1 MADIPFEWIPLD
13 TAGQV
18 FPGQNSAEWANVF
31 RLTVSLDREIKPDI
45 LSSALEST
53 LDRIPSL
60 KVRMRNGFFN
70 NYFEV
75 NRETCPI
82 SHDIKNFCYRIDYR
96 ENNGYLLRVYYNG
109 KRISTDFFHALCDA
123 NGASTF
129 IFTLVGEYLR
139 LEGVNTE
146 TEGLVFDVREQAVGE
161 EYEDAYLRYHGK
173 DAGASLTDPK
183 VYHRK
188 GTPMAPHTCNYTTVY
203 MSFNELHRLSK
214 EYGVTVTELFAAIML
229 DIMLKKQRLEGKVRK
244 PVSVQIPVNLRKFF
258 PSGTLRNFV
267 LCVLVRIDGRKKEYT
282 FPEILE
288 SVSAQ
293 LRSVNNKKAHGAY
306 ISSTVK
312 LSYKALRPVPR
323 VIKNLSIKI
332 GFTFGAEYSTSVLIS
347 NLGALSLPDSVKE
360 HTQALIFYTGPGIVN
375 GARCGVA
382 CIGDR
387 LAYTFSNRYRED
399 DIERDFL
406 AKLSELGIE
415 TVVETNRDTDFT
427 DIGGVTQGESDA
439 YSDEIFIPTKK
450 DRARLTRY
458 GMSLTGRLRRYFNY

>member
-1 MADIPFEWIPLD
+1 MADIPFERIPLD

-18 FPGQNSAEWANVF
+18 FPGQNSAKWANMF
-31 RLTVSLDREIKPDI
+31 RLTVKLDREIRPEI
-45 LSSALEST
+45 LKSALEST

-60 KVRMRNGFFN
+60 KVRMKNGFFN

-75 NRETCPI
+75 NREVCPI
-82 SHDIKNFCYRIDYR
+82 SRDIKNFCYRIGYK

-109 KRISTDFFHALCDA
+109 RRISADFFHALCDA
-123 NGASTF
+123 TGASTF

-139 LEGVNTE
+139 LEGLSIAP
-146 TEGLVFDVREQAVGE
+146 EGIMLDVTKQAEKE
-161 EYEDAYLRYHGK
+161 EYEDAYLRYCTK
-173 DAGASLTDPK
+173 DTSASLTDPK

-203 MSFNELHRLSK
+203 MSFRELHSLSK
-214 EYGVTVTELFAAIML
+214 SYKATVTELFAAIML
-229 DIMLKKQRLEGKVRK
+229 DIMLKRQRLEGKVRK

-288 SVSAQ
+288 SVSSQ

-306 ISSTVK
+306 ISSTAK
-312 LSYKALRPVPR
+312 LSNKVLGPVPR

-347 NLGALSLPDSVKE
+347 NLGALSLPDSLKE
-360 HTQALIFYTGPGIVN
+360 HTESLLFYTGPGLVN

-387 LAYTFSNRYRED
+387 LAYTFSNRYKED

-406 AKLSELGIE
+406 MKLYELGIE
-415 TVVETNRDTDFT
+415 TSVETNRDTDFS
-427 DIGGVTQGESDA
+427 DIDGVTPGDSDA
-439 YSDEIFIPTKK
+439 YSDELFIPTKK
-450 DRARLTRY
+450 DRARLRGY
-458 GMSLTGRLRRYFNY
+458 DMSTAERLKHYFTF